1 MHLDLPTIA
10 LLAGVA
16 IVAFLLGRA
25 SARRRDTDLVSA
37 QLAARPVTPPT
48 DLREAVLGLLAL
60 NRRIEAI
67 KLYRVRT
74 NVGLAEAKVAVE
86 AIEAGGF
93 PAAGT
98 PSPPPPAS
106 SGDLAAQAGSLKAR
120 GLTIQAI
127 KVVREQTGM
136 SLKDAKDFVDRL

>member
-16 IVAFLLGRA
+16 IVAVLLGRA
-25 SARRRDTDLVSA
+25 SARRRDPDLVSA
-37 QLAARPVTPPT
+37 QLA
-48 DLREAVLGLLAL
+48 
-60 NRRIEAI
+60 
-67 KLYRVRT
+67 
-74 NVGLAEAKVAVE
+74 AVE

-120 GLTIQAI
+120 GRTIQAI